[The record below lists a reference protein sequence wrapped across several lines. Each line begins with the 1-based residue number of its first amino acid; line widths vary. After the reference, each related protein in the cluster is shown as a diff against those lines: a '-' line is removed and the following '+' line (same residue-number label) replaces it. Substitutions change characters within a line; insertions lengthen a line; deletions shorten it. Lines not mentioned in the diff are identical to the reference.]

1 MNDIGRFF
9 ASVIEWG
16 LIPLILLVFW
26 VYGFFVLP
34 GKAEAKKGQKTDKKT
49 DRKKD
54 EQTAQKSA
62 RAGRW
67 AGLVLFVLFVLWR
80 SGQGDSFQT
89 TPVSTLGSWFI
100 PLVLTGAVV
109 GFFFSW
115 AVAKLKDTWAFPLL
129 VLVLVGLLSIAPYA
143 YGLILSQ
150 RGWMVLPVL
159 GLTLGRGLRRA
170 FWPTIASKKSAS
182 KEAESKEAESTEAG
196 SKEAGSKEPESKE
209 AGSEK
214 QGVQEEPA
222 KEEPASGDSA
232 QEKPATP

>member
-9 ASVIEWG
+9 ASVIEWA
-16 LIPLILLVFW
+16 LVPMILLVFW
-26 VYGFFVLP
+26 VYSFFVLP
-34 GKAEAKKGQKTDKKT
+34 GKAEAKTGQK
-49 DRKKD
+49 KD
-54 EQTAQKSA
+54 GQTAQKSA

-80 SGQGDSFQT
+80 SGYADGFQTT
-89 TPVSTLGSWFI
+89 TPVSTLGSWFM
-100 PLVLTGAVV
+100 PLVLAGAVV

-115 AVAKLKDTWAFPLL
+115 GIAKLKDTWAFPLL
-129 VLVLVGLLSIAPYA
+129 VLMLVGLLSIAPYG

-182 KEAESKEAESTEAG
+182 KEAESKEAGSTEAG